1 MGKRRSIFGPSKDD
15 IWNQIATDIGGEFIE
30 GGFWG
35 KDVLVYKRGEWQI
48 LLDTYVVST
57 GQSSHTC
64 TRMRAPF
71 VNRDGLYFSVSR
83 KGFFSSIGKLFGMQ
97 DIEIGDPFF
106 DEQFIIKGN
115 NSEKIKSLLADR
127 NIRELCQRQ
136 PRIKLRIKD
145 DEGRF
150 GPEFPEGVDELYF
163 ECVGVI
169 KETALL
175 KSLFALF
182 CLILERLVRLD
193 SAYED
198 DPQGYIEIVISEV
211 CSRCL
216 LTANFRKILTFI
228 FVSHKF
234 CLETIR

>member
-1 MGKRRSIFGPSKDD
+1 MKEKTNKRKSFFGPSKDD
-15 IWNQIATDIGGEFIE
+15 IWAQIATDIDGEFIE

-35 KDVLVYKRGEWQI
+35 KDVLIYKHGEWQI

-57 GQSSHTC
+57 GQSSYTL

-71 VNRDGLYFSVSR
+71 VNKDGLYFKISR
-83 KGFFSSIGKLFGMQ
+83 QGFFSSIGKLFGMQ

-106 DEQFIIKGN
+106 DEQFVIKGN
-115 NSEKIKSLLADR
+115 NPEKIKLLFANG
-127 NIRELCQRQ
+127 NIKELCQSQ
-136 PRIKLRIKD
+136 PRIHLSIKD

-150 GPEFPEGVDELYF
+150 GTDFPEGVDELYF
-163 ECVGVI
+163 ECTGVI

-182 CLILERLVRLD
+182 CLILERLVRID

-198 DPQGYIEIVISEV
+198 DPQVT
-211 CSRCL
+211 L
-216 LTANFRKILTFI
+216 K
-228 FVSHKF
+228 
-234 CLETIR
+234 